1 MTGARRGET
10 SRARVLETAMAK
22 TVSPRLGRGAG
33 VLALALA
40 ALACAGMQA
49 GRKSPGA
56 ISDGAFVPTRPPSAQ
71 YGPDPGVACASS
83 GAVAALAGNLQDAAG
98 KAGQTPPKL
107 DGRLCAVADTLLSWD
122 EKVLVPQGLL
132 RALAN
137 HFGAVGSAPRGIV
150 STLETDDSRAVA
162 DRLSDATQRYTAQ
175 AKVPTR
181 VGAVTQRLRKGAT
194 KVVVVVQE
202 VPIELEPV
210 PKTAAADGKVTI
222 AGKLVGDVANA
233 RVLACDPSGKL
244 QEPPGTGGKDFRAEV
259 SCGARPGI
267 LAVEIRGGTGGSDE
281 SLARF
286 PVGCGVALP
295 KRFAIA
301 PPGSGPADPAQA
313 ARTLFDAANA
323 ERAAAGLGPLKWDD
337 AVAGVARSAAEALRD
352 SSGTQ
357 ITFNLAERLRQAEVA
372 SPLIVQNA
380 AAAVSVEEARAT
392 IESSP
397 RDRAQLLNPELN
409 DGAVGTTYGAT
420 PEGVGVLYAVEILTR
435 ENPPIDAAALT
446 ADLRKAIDQRRADA
460 RGQKLS
466 DDPLLDE
473 VAKRYAAALAA
484 GKGQIPKE
492 RESQIVAPLYKVFR
506 TVNIVAGVKPNALEF
521 AEEPGIVSADKL
533 VGIGIAPGQSAALG
547 KNSAY
552 VVVLT
557 GTRR

>member
-1 MTGARRGET
+1 
-10 SRARVLETAMAK
+10 MAK
-22 TVSPRLGRGAG
+22 TLFPRLGRGAG
-33 VLALALA
+33 VLALALGA
-40 ALACAGMQA
+40 VACAGMQA

-56 ISDGAFVPTRPPSAQ
+56 ISDGAFAPTQPASPQ
-71 YGPDPGVACASS
+71 YGPDAALACASS
-83 GAVAALAGNLQDAAG
+83 GAVAALASNLDDAAG
-98 KAGQTPPKL
+98 KAGQARPQL
-107 DGRLCAVADTLLSWD
+107 DGRLCAVAGTLLSWD
-122 EKVLVPQGLL
+122 DKALVPQGLL

-137 HFGAVGSAPRGIV
+137 HFGAVGPAPRAIV
-150 STLETDDSRAVA
+150 STLETDDSRAIA
-162 DRLSDATQRYTAQ
+162 DRLSEAAQRYTAQ

-181 VGAVTQRLRKGAT
+181 VGAVTQRLRKGQT

-202 VPIELEPV
+202 VPVELEPV
-210 PKTAAADGKVTI
+210 PKAAAADGKVTV

-233 RVLACDPSGKL
+233 RVVACDPSGKL
-244 QEPPGTGGKDFRAEV
+244 QEPAGTGGKEFRAEV

-295 KRFAIA
+295 TRIAIA
-301 PPGSGPADPAQA
+301 APGSGPAEPAQA
-313 ARTLFDAANA
+313 ARMLFDAANA

-352 SSGTQ
+352 STGTQ
-357 ITFNLAERLRQAEVA
+357 VTFNLAERLRQAEVS

-380 AAAVSVEEARAT
+380 AAAVSVEDARAT

-397 RDRAQLLNPELN
+397 RDRAQLLNPALN
-409 DGAVGTTYGAT
+409 NGAVGTTYGAT

-435 ENPPIDAAALT
+435 ENPPIDPAALT
-446 ADLRKAIDQRRADA
+446 AQLRTAIDQRRADA

-466 DDPLLDE
+466 DDPLLAE
-473 VAKRYAAALAA
+473 VAQRYAAALAA
-484 GKGQIPKE
+484 GKGTIPKE

-506 TVNIVAGVKPNALEF
+506 TVNIMAGVKPNALEF

-533 VGIGIAPGQSAALG
+533 VGVGIAPGQSAALG